1 MKQEIQ
7 NYCKTEGLNSTHLM
21 YEIDQANRND
31 RKEKVSVLLT
41 KVQKVAFNI
50 FKQPKKNL
58 AKSLRRKENEK
69 YDYERI

>member
-7 NYCKTEGLNSTHLM
+7 SYCKTEGVNSTHLM

-31 RKEKVSVLLT
+31 RKEKVRILLT
-41 KVQKVAFNI
+41 KVRKVFGLI
-50 FKQPKKNL
+50 FKQPSKDL
-58 AKSLRRKENEK
+58 TKSIRRKENET